1 MMIKEFDYSIIIPTR
16 NRQHT
21 ALAAIQSA
29 ISCDYDKLQ
38 IIVADNSDDD
48 SLKQR
53 ISERGWLR
61 HVTYRKTDRVLP
73 MHENW
78 GMGLDLSQGQY
89 VSIIGDDDGIFPDAL
104 VVCNALLNLKP
115 SQVISNVSAEY
126 KWPDYPYPGRRNSMN
141 VPLGCQVTFVTELH
155 QLLRDALAH
164 KLDLGTGPGIYKGF
178 VERNFLET
186 LKQKRGAWF
195 VESQPDLDSG
205 YCTLMYSD
213 GFLMVTR
220 PMFMDGHCGKS
231 NSAAM
236 RSTPVLEMSVRTFSQ
251 EAGVDREALFPHE
264 ALQTTRG
271 AVVAGQYRM
280 LGEIRAVL
288 KDNKID
294 VDRQAA
300 WKYLAAG
307 TAQGYDMVNLKRHD
321 RALKDLATR
330 WGVEAKDGPPTF
342 VLAESV
348 HEEQGLYYGPVSN
361 KKVTTK
367 THTSERPIYV
377 RINGEA
383 AGLKNINDAINLAK
397 GMIAPLKKLT
407 EGKVNEAY
415 KYLIGHRFKHHA
427 ALIQEAQQ
435 AANSHQLIRAE
446 ELVLRV
452 CAENSENIDAFVS
465 LGNIRVQLGSLLD
478 ASAAFARAM
487 SLKPTFQVAER
498 YVWVL
503 CQLGMLESAREMIQ
517 LVRPDALGNVPQAL
531 VQTMETHVKALEQ
544 RALAAAPEQN
554 ST

>member
-1 MMIKEFDYSIIIPTR
+1 MTIKEFDYSLIIPTR

-48 SLKQR
+48 SLKQQ
-53 ISERGWLR
+53 IAQRGWMR

-104 VVCNALLNLKP
+104 VVCNALLNLRSSK
-115 SQVISNVSAEY
+115 VVVNVSAEY

-141 VPLGCQVTFVTELH
+141 VPLGCQITFVSELH
-155 QLLRDALAH
+155 QLLRDAVAH

-195 VESQPDLDSG
+195 VEHQPDLDSG
-205 YCTLMYSD
+205 YCTLMYAD

-220 PMFMDGHCGKS
+220 PLFMDGHCGKS

-236 RSTPVLEMSVRTFSQ
+236 RSATVLEMSVRTYSQ
-251 EAGVDREALFPHE
+251 EAGVNCEELFPHE
-264 ALQTTRG
+264 ALKTTRG
-271 AVVAGQYRM
+271 ALVGGQYRL
-280 LGEIRAVL
+280 LGEIRSVL
-288 KDNKID
+288 KDKTID

-300 WKYLAAG
+300 WEYLAAG
-307 TAQGYDMVNLKRHD
+307 VAQGYDMVNLRRHE
-321 RALKDLATR
+321 RALQDLAIR
-330 WGVEAKDGPPTF
+330 WGLEAKVEPTKF

-348 HEEQGLYYGPVSN
+348 HEEQGLYYGPTSN
-361 KKVTTK
+361 KKVATK
-367 THTSERPIYV
+367 THTTERPTYV
-377 RINGEA
+377 RINCEA
-383 AGLKNINDAINLAK
+383 AGLKNINDAIDLAK

-427 ALIQEAQQ
+427 ALIQEAQH
-435 AANSHQLIRAE
+435 AANNHQLIVAE

-452 CAENSENIDAFVS
+452 CTENCENTEAFVS
-465 LGNIRVQLGSLLD
+465 LGNIRLQLGSLLG
-478 ASAAFARAM
+478 ASTAFSRAM

-503 CQLGMLESAREMIQ
+503 CQLGLLESALEIIEI
-517 LVRPDALGNVPQAL
+517 VRPDASGGVPLAL
-531 VQTMETHVKALEQ
+531 VQSMESHVKALKQ
-544 RALAAAPEQN
+544 RLMAADSKRN
-554 ST
+554 SQ